1 MWSFHMN
8 NNLLIVAH
16 PDDEVIF
23 AGSLLLLHNYIDKV
37 ICVTNGEDEIRK
49 SEFQS
54 VMKRVKVDYEIWNF
68 HDEWKVD
75 LDVNGIR
82 KKLNKVLREK
92 NWDMVLTHN
101 EVGDNDY
108 CHPHHRQ
115 VFECVKKEIPSLN
128 NLYCFDNKGDGL
140 RLDEVKQK
148 LKLLNYYKSQ
158 IKELGIIYIPMLE
171 GYFYNENFVKYSK

>member
-1 MWSFHMN
+1 ML

-16 PDDEVIF
+16 PDDETIF
-23 AGSLLLLHNYIDKV
+23 AGNSLLTYGFIHKV
-37 ICVTNGEDEIRK
+37 ICVTNGDNTVRR
-49 SEFQS
+49 SEFES

>member
-1 MWSFHMN
+1 MY
-8 NNLLIVAH
+8 NLLIVAH

-37 ICVTNGEDEIRK
+37 ICVTNGKDEIRK

-75 LDVNGIR
+75 LDVGGIR

-115 VFECVKKEIPSLN
+115 VFECVKKEIPDLN
-128 NLYCFDNKGDGL
+128 NLSCFDNHGEGL
-140 RLDEVKQK
+140 SLGEVKEK
-148 LKLLNYYKSQ
+148 LKLLNLYKSQ

-171 GYFYNENFVKYSK
+171 RYFYDENFIKYSK

>member
-1 MWSFHMN
+1 ML

-16 PDDEVIF
+16 PDDETIF
-23 AGSLLLLHNYIDKV
+23 AGNSLLTYGFIHKV
-37 ICVTNGEDEIRK
+37 ICVTNGDNTVRR
-49 SEFQS
+49 SEFES

-171 GYFYNENFVKYSK
+171 GYFYNENFVKYTK